1 MFLVADGENGVELFQ
16 RQVLG
21 SASASV
27 ASDNDWGLFG
37 CGHGD
42 HGQDE
47 EEETDDER
55 GRRPTFVSGSKKYVY
70 TVANRFHP
78 AYQLNAPWGVNACS
92 SAGHV
97 KEMIKLKPQ
106 HVAVAKDMPVSR
118 RYSGNASAGVSATPA
133 RTVSTRT
140 GVSERHGA
148 FARRVDRHEEVD
160 AQRDHGHSG
169 GVVLAQLGVAVRHQ
183 ERPPSEEQAKG
194 HDWEGGEQEVAAAE
208 RVDGVDCWDGEEPV
222 DLLISAEHK

>member
-1 MFLVADGENGVELFQ
+1 MSWQTSGRRRLSSTHLLFGRVLALGKLVQRRVRLDLAPKHVLAHVPRQLVPVVLRVFLVADGENGVELFE

-21 SASASV
+21 SASV
-27 ASDNDWGLFG
+27 ASDRCRSLFG
-37 CGHGD
+37 WGHRD
-42 HGQDE
+42 EGQDA

-78 AYQLNAPWGVNACS
+78 AYQLNAPCGVKACS

-118 RYSGNASAGVSATPA
+118 RYSGNASAGVSAMPP
-133 RTVSTRT
+133 
-140 GVSERHGA
+140 
-148 FARRVDRHEEVD
+148 RRVDTHR
-160 AQRDHGHSG
+160 S
-169 GVVLAQLGVAVRHQ
+169 
-183 ERPPSEEQAKG
+183 K
-194 HDWEGGEQEVAAAE
+194 
-208 RVDGVDCWDGEEPV
+208 
-222 DLLISAEHK
+222 